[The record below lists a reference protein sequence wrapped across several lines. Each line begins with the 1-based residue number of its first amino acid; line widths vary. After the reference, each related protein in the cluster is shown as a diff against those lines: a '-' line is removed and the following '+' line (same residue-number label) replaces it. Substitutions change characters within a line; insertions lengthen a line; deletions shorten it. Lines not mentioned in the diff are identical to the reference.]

1 MTVTTTL
8 IALNKLDQDPANVRK
23 TYRSETIAE
32 LAAAI
37 AAEGMLQNLVVRG
50 GEKKGRY
57 YVTAGER
64 RRRALLLLVEQG
76 KLAKDAQVECKIK
89 TDGSATEIS
98 LMENVSREDMHP
110 ADQFVAFNTLA
121 EEGKSIA
128 DIAARFG
135 VSEMIVRRRLALAK
149 VSPKLLDIY
158 REGKMTLEQLTAFTI
173 NDDHARQEQVWD
185 GLGYY
190 KEAHSIKHALTTDE
204 VSATDKRVRFIGG
217 LATYEAHGGSVRRD
231 LFSENEGGY
240 AGDVELLE
248 RLVLEKLEETAAPFR
263 EHPWKF
269 VEISVDRPDWIFRN
283 PRVYPQVVLNE
294 DEAKE
299 LEALEA
305 EYEALET
312 KIEAK
317 GEDEAISERLAE
329 VEAKMKALS
338 ERPTSFLPEDMGRSG
353 VVAYVEHN
361 GTPQLYQGVVK
372 DEDVRRSKSD
382 AGAEAEG
389 EGDDGKVAHSATLIE
404 DLTAQKTAI
413 LRAEFTMNADV
424 ALVAVVHALLLRVAY
439 RSSGEQSALQLHLT
453 EETLETSMK
462 QPQASKALQIM
473 AEAQEL
479 IGLQFPAAAADL
491 FDWLMDQNRDK
502 LLKLLAYAAS
512 FSINAVEKKFSDRK
526 RGIAQANQLARAL
539 NVDVGEWFETTA
551 DTYFNHLTRPGIEA
565 ALAEVKGEDFA
576 KGVTAMKKTDAA
588 AYAATAIAGTGWLP
602 EPIRIVGFEADEQSD
617 DLPMA
622 AE

>member
-98 LMENVSREDMHP
+98 LMENISREDMHP
-110 ADQFVAFNTLA
+110 ADQFVAFNMLA

-135 VSEMIVRRRLALAK
+135 VSDMIVRRRLALAK

-185 GLGYY
+185 GLGSY

-283 PRVYPQVVLNE
+283 PRVYPQVVLSE

-312 KIEAK
+312 KIEAE
-317 GEDEAISERLAE
+317 GEDEAISERLVE

-372 DEDVRRSKSD
+372 DEDVRRSKSE
-382 AGAEAEG
+382 AGTETDG
-389 EGDDGKVAHSATLIE
+389 EDDDGKVTHSATLIE

-473 AEAQEL
+473 AEAQRL
-479 IGLQFPAAAADL
+479 IGLQFPADAADL
-491 FDWLMDQNRDK
+491 FDWMMDQNRDK

-512 FSINAVEKKFSDRK
+512 FSINAVEKKFTDRK

-539 NVDVGEWFETTA
+539 NVNVGEWFETTA

-565 ALAEVKGEDFA
+565 ALAEVKGHDFA

-602 EPIRIVGFEADEQSD
+602 EPIRVVGFEADEQSD

>member
-89 TDGSATEIS
+89 ADGSATEIS
-98 LMENVSREDMHP
+98 LMENISREDMHP
-110 ADQFVAFNTLA
+110 ADQFVAFNKLA

-135 VSEMIVRRRLALAK
+135 TSDMIVRRRLALAK

-173 NDDHARQEQVWD
+173 NDDHERQEQVWE

-204 VSATDKRVRFIGG
+204 VAATDKRVRFVGG
-217 LATYEAHGGSVRRD
+217 LAAYEAAGGSVRRD
-231 LFSENEGGY
+231 LFSDNEGGY

-248 RLVLEKLEETAAPFR
+248 RLVLEKLEQLAAPFR

-283 PRVYPQVVLNE
+283 PRVYPQVILTE
-294 DEAKE
+294 EEAKE

-312 KIEAK
+312 KMEAE
-317 GEDEAISERLAE
+317 GEDEAITEQAAQ
-329 VEAKMKALS
+329 VDAKMKALS
-338 ERPTSFLPEDMGRSG
+338 EGPTSFLPEDMGRSG
-353 VVAYVEHN
+353 VVVCIEHN
-361 GTPQLYQGVVK
+361 ATPQVYQGVVK
-372 DEDVRRSKSD
+372 DEDVRRSKTV
-382 AGAEAEG
+382 AGSEAEG
-389 EGDDGKVAHSATLIE
+389 QDDDEKVAHSATLIE

-439 RSSGEQSALQLHLT
+439 RSSGEQSALQLYLT
-453 EETLETSMK
+453 EEILETSMK
-462 QPQASKALQIM
+462 QPQNNKALRIM
-473 AEAQEL
+473 ADAQQL
-479 IGLQFPAAAADL
+479 IGIQFPAEAADL

-512 FSINAVEKKFSDRK
+512 FSINAVEKKFTDRK

-539 NVDVGEWFETTA
+539 NVNVGEWFETTA